1 MRLFYYL
8 FILFITFL
16 SIKANYDIL
25 KPNLNTESIVNIDV
39 GSSFTI
45 KCEAM
50 YELDWEIRRNYT
62 VIEFPKNIHITHSY
76 YSDREIYK
84 HESTLQI
91 IKARINDSGFYI
103 CINKN
108 RLYSDSKTFV
118 YVFVNDRKNLFL
130 PEFISKYPIV
140 LYKKRTIPCRPS
152 ISTLYVTLWKGEE
165 NVNLYEKRIEYDP
178 MRGFIFNNLNSYFN
192 GIFTCKAK
200 YDENHIQEISFNVIG
215 KNLKPPVSNVGPIVN
230 ILMNSTLELNCT
242 GESPLLWIKPNH
254 SNPNAEENIIHKEY
268 GSDGENYVA
277 ELKIENVQYFHTGLY
292 MCCYSGISTSTYCEP
307 KDGVQVY
314 VFVNDPENL
323 FISDK
328 DHPVQSQYKCVRDAV
343 YCLPT
348 FSNLTVKLKK
358 GNEYIPI
365 GNNVSFDPR
374 LGFLFYDPQPFSYLY
389 TCIAENGSNTK
400 EKKISSVSLKENND
414 MYMYLSNS
422 RPMEGDEIQ
431 IVCEVCS
438 YNYKDIAWTWKTAD
452 GKNETVINKENHLG
466 IKIIA
471 ESVIGMKRQILKFDS
486 IKTYHSGI
494 YQCIGLSKNGLSN
507 GIKTALLNVIALKK
521 PFFID
526 TNMNGST
533 LFLHLGIDYDFYCFV
548 EGIPLP
554 TVSWYKDGKLIKEEL
569 PGIDL
574 DENSQILRI
583 NPIIEED
590 YGKYSCKAENNVGFI
605 TGEITIDRQTDTD
618 IFAGNQFTEFI
629 EKNNLS
635 SIEIFLISLFIIL
648 LIVLLSS
655 IFILMKYTRKLK
667 KFHSEEELSIPE
679 MIEIDEET

>member
-1 MRLFYYL
+1 MHLFYYL

-16 SIKANYDIL
+16 PVKGNYDIF
-25 KPNLNTESIVNIDV
+25 KPILNSKSSVDIDV
-39 GSSFTI
+39 GSNFTI

-62 VIEFPKNIHITHSY
+62 VIEFPENINITHSY

-84 HESTLQI
+84 HESILQI
-91 IKARINDSGFYI
+91 INARINDSGFYI

-108 RLYSDSKTFV
+108 RLYSDSKAFV
-118 YVFVNDRKNLFL
+118 YVFVNDLENLFL

-140 LYKKRTIPCRPS
+140 LYKNRTIPCLPS
-152 ISTLYVTLWKGEE
+152 ISTLNVTLWKGDEY
-165 NVNLYEKRIEYDP
+165 VNLFEKRIEFDP
-178 MRGFIFNNLNSYFN
+178 MRGFIFNNPSSYFN
-192 GIFTCKAK
+192 GIFICKAIYK
-200 YDENHIQEISFNVIG
+200 NHTQEISFNIIG
-215 KNLKPPVSNVGPIVN
+215 KNLKPPVSNLGPVVN
-230 ILMNSTLELNCT
+230 ILMKSTLELNCT

-254 SNPNAEENIIHKEY
+254 SNPKAEENIIYKEY
-268 GSDGENYVA
+268 SDGENYVA

-292 MCCYSGISTSTYCEP
+292 TCCYSGISTSTYCEP

-314 VFVNDPENL
+314 VFVNDPDNL
-323 FISDK
+323 FINDK
-328 DHPVQSQYKCVRDAV
+328 DHPVQSQYQCVRDAV

-374 LGFLFYDPQPFSYLY
+374 LGFLFYDPQPLSYLY

-400 EKKISSVSLKENND
+400 EKKISSVTLEEKND

-422 RPMEGDEIQ
+422 RPMEDDEIQ
-431 IVCEVCS
+431 IVCEVCN
-438 YNYKDIAWTWKTAD
+438 YNYKDIAWTWKNAD

-471 ESVIGMKRQILKFDS
+471 ESIIGRKRQILKFDS
-486 IKTYHSGI
+486 LKTYHSGI
-494 YQCIGLSKNGLSN
+494 YQCIGLSKSGLSN
-507 GIKTALLNVIALKK
+507 GIKTGLLKVIALKK

-526 TNMNGST
+526 TNMNGLR
-533 LFLHLGIDYDFYCFV
+533 LFLHLGIHYDFRCFV

-554 TVSWYKDGKLIKEEL
+554 NVSWYKDGKLIKEEL

-590 YGKYSCKAENNVGFI
+590 YGKYSCKAENNLGFI
-605 TGEITIDRQTDTD
+605 TGEVTINIQT
-618 IFAGNQFTEFI
+618 GKQFTEFI

-648 LIVLLSS
+648 LIFLLSS
-655 IFILMKYTRKLK
+655 IFILMKYICKLK
-667 KFHSEEELSIPE
+667 KIDSEEEICIPE